1 MTARAPLLQ
10 AIDGALAGRS
20 FPITAEGITL
30 GRDPENTV
38 RIEGPNVSRQHARV
52 LIHNGAVWV
61 QDAGSRNGVFVNG
74 QRVADHKQ
82 VKAGD
87 RIGVGEHVFEV
98 VVHAATG
105 PGPIPRPPAPAPTP
119 AKPAAPGV
127 PALLGVGLAI
137 GALVALAAAVAW
149 MVL

>member
-1 MTARAPLLQ
+1 MTARVPHLQ
-10 AIDGALAGRS
+10 AVVGPLAGRS
-20 FPITAEGITL
+20 FPITAEGISL

-52 LIHNGAVWV
+52 LLHNGAVWV

-87 RIGVGEHVFEV
+87 RIGLGEHVFEV
-98 VVHAATG
+98 VVPAATG
-105 PGPIPRPPAPAPTP
+105 PAPLPRPEQPAPPP
-119 AKPAAPGV
+119 PSPPGPGV
-127 PALLGVGLAI
+127 PKRLGVGLVI
-137 GALVALAAAVAW
+137 GALVALLVAVTCA
-149 MVL
+149 ML